1 MLRPFYPIWC
11 CDLGM
16 LSDLLRAGFLD
27 MGRPSQPDDVHRH
40 AAGRHL
46 LQVTGGG
53 FSSSS
58 SMDTSQSSA
67 ATAPSSGMPSVPW
80 GFYTV
85 GSLSLEH
92 VGSVL
97 VYGIDTCQ
105 ECGA

>member
-1 MLRPFYPIWC
+1 MPKWRQLTRGSLVLGLVRTHKAVHLLWLANYPSGTC
-11 CDLGM
+11 
-16 LSDLLRAGFLD
+16 
-27 MGRPSQPDDVHRH
+27 
-40 AAGRHL
+40 AGRHL